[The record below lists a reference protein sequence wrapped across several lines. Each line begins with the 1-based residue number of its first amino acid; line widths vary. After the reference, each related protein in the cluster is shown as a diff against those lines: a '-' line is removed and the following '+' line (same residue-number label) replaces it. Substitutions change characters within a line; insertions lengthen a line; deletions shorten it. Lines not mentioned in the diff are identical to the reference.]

1 MCQLGHAS
9 MTQAMATQHSLLF
22 EPRTFGARGFEVRRH
37 IIACGVLLRWA
48 ALGCGGGELGRVPPA

>member
-1 MCQLGHAS
+1 